1 MRSVTDSMRCVS
13 SLALA
18 AAILSPLPLAAETRV
33 RQVKWEDLSIVTG
46 HTVRISLPGGNI
58 TGKAGT
64 VEADALVVDIRK
76 TSDRTAYP
84 KGTLRVPREKLHR
97 LEILTKGKFFR
108 VGGPIVAGMVAVP
121 VGSLIGYGIAG
132 CGLMS
137 DCFGHSTAG
146 GVAAVGISAA
156 GIAGAY
162 LAGNA
167 LDKRWHVIE
176 IVP

>member
-1 MRSVTDSMRCVS
+1 MRNVTASMRWVC

-18 AAILSPLPLAAETRV
+18 AAILSTLPLAAQVRV

-46 HTVRISLPGGNI
+46 HTVRISLPGGSI

-64 VEADALVVDIRK
+64 VEADALVVEVQK
-76 TSDRTAYP
+76 TSDRNGYP

-97 LEILTKGKFFR
+97 LEMLTKGKFFR
-108 VGGPIVAGMVAVP
+108 VAGPIVAGMVTIP
-121 VGSLIGYGIAG
+121 LGILIANGGVMGECSCDSAGGAGAAFGI
-132 CGLMS
+132 
-137 DCFGHSTAG
+137 STA
-146 GVAAVGISAA
+146 A
-156 GIAGAY
+156 IAGAY

-167 LDKRWHVIE
+167 LDKRWTVVE